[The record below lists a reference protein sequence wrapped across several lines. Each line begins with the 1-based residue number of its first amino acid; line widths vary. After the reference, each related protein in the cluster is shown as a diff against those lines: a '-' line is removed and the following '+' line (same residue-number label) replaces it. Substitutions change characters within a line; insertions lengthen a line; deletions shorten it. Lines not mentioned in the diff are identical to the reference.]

1 MHIDE
6 NPLFRKAIVPW
17 YDSEAACLVTVVLL
31 EMVYIFGVAG
41 LSVAVH
47 TPAFRGYIWLP
58 VVLIVLSFGVVLS
71 ITIRLIRRYSR
82 RRKLRRRGGDFVSI
96 ERRR

>member
-17 YDSEAACLVTVVLL
+17 YDSEAACLVTVVLM

-41 LSVAVH
+41 LAVVRD
-47 TPAFRGYIWLP
+47 TPGFYRYIWLP
-58 VVLIVLSFGVVLS
+58 VVLIVLSFAVVLS
-71 ITIRLIRRYSR
+71 ITFRLIRRYTHRRKIR
-82 RRKLRRRGGDFVSI
+82 RRHADFVSV
-96 ERRR
+96 ERR